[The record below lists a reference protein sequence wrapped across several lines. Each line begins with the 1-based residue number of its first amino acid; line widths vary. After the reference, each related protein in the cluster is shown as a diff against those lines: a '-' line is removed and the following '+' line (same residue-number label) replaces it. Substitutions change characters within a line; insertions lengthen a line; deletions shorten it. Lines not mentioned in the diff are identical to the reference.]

1 MGHGL
6 YDAVIVPSEL
16 ICKITIIVPF
26 RQDLSTKTG
35 QLTFFKRLHLFYN
48 RIVFLMLL
56 INKITSCR
64 VTIWLRSFISVGWKQ
79 IAQLLAQTTDPVGL
93 IIEQSGFASRSHFTT
108 LFRDKFKMTPSEY
121 RKVAKEKAFNQG

>member
-1 MGHGL
+1 
-6 YDAVIVPSEL
+6 
-16 ICKITIIVPF
+16 
-26 RQDLSTKTG
+26 
-35 QLTFFKRLHLFYN
+35 
-48 RIVFLMLL
+48 MLL

-121 RKVAKEKAFNQG
+121 RKVAKEKA